1 MFSMRNAIRNK
12 NLNSLVEEVCQ
23 FIQSNKIPVE
33 FILIKSGQ
41 AYNIDGKL
49 EIYSENGKKIDF
61 VYSQHGFTPPSDTGA
76 FARKL
81 APQLNLF
88 VKPFNSLELS
98 RGYEPVLD
106 YRLVK
111 ENPKIKEEEQKQKW
125 KNLKRC

>member
-1 MFSMRNAIRNK
+1 MNIQRITKSKIL
-12 NLNSLVEEVCQ
+12 LNRIN
-23 FIQSNKIPVE
+23 FI
-33 FILIKSGQ
+33 IKF
-41 AYNIDGKL
+41 
-49 EIYSENGKKIDF
+49 EISSENSKKIDF

-81 APQLNLF
+81 APKLNLS

-111 ENPKIKEEEQKQKW
+111 ENP
-125 KNLKRC
+125 